1 MAAQIAQI
9 LRTQCE
15 LMLQSNKRLPGVTVS
30 VAMPDGMLASA
41 AAGYADRQLQRPM
54 TISAKMPAGSI
65 GKTFVAAVVLSM
77 VADGILVL
85 DAPIA
90 PWFANTNWFC
100 RLPNYKTITLRHL
113 LNHSSGLIDHV
124 FDTGISFTNFI
135 KQKLVDEML
144 HQPIAAEELIQFA
157 LDRPPLFLA
166 GMGFHYSDTGYV
178 LIGMLIERA
187 SSASYY
193 ATLSQRLLKPR
204 HLADTLAFDCID
216 IPRLV
221 QGYAQQSR
229 RLFGI
234 PKRMLEHGQLVL
246 HPSLEWTGGGIVSTT
261 ADLVRWAKALFE
273 GSVLTPVLL
282 TQMLTSI
289 ARPKPLADDTGCM
302 LGYGLGV
309 NIVKSAFGT
318 CYRHDG
324 FFPGYNSVLAYF
336 PDKKIAI
343 AMQVNT
349 DNVSMEA
356 YFKALIT
363 AVFYHLE
370 QHENC
375 DSIIDNI

>member
-1 MAAQIAQI
+1 MSAQIAQI
-9 LRTQCE
+9 LHTQCE
-15 LMLQSNKRLPGVTVS
+15 HALQSNKRLPGVTVS
-30 VAMPDGMLASA
+30 VAMADGTLVSA
-41 AAGYADRQLQRPM
+41 AAGYADRQLNIPM
-54 TISAKMPAGSI
+54 LISAQMPAGSI

-90 PWFANTNWFC
+90 PWFANTDWFC
-100 RLPNYKTITLRHL
+100 RLANYKTITLRHL

-124 FDTGISFTNFI
+124 FDTGVSFANFI
-135 KQKLVDEML
+135 KQKLVDKML
-144 HQPIAAEELIQFA
+144 QQPIAAEELIQFA

-178 LIGMLIERA
+178 LIGMVIERA
-187 SSASYY
+187 SSNSYY
-193 ATLSQRLLKPR
+193 ATLSQRLLKPL
-204 HLADTLAFDCID
+204 HLADTLAFDCIA
-216 IPRLV
+216 IPGLV
-221 QGYAQQSR
+221 QGYAQQSQ

-234 PKRMLEHGQLVL
+234 PKQVIEHGQLVL

-273 GSVLTPVLL
+273 GSVLTPTLL

-289 ARPKPLADDTGCM
+289 ACSKPLHDDTGCM

-318 CYRHDG
+318 CYRHDS

-356 YFKALIT
+356 YFKAIVA
-363 AVFYHLE
+363 AVFCHLE
-370 QHENC
+370 PHKNVVQ
-375 DSIIDNI
+375 